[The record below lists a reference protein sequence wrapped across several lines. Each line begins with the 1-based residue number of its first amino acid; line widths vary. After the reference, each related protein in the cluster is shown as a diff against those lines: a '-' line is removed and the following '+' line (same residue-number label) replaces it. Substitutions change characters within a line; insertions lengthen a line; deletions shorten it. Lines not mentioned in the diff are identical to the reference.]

1 MEALDSMDAAYE
13 DEGGMPAW
21 AAEQV
26 AAAAEE
32 GQDDAA
38 AMDNDDVLVF
48 DADALNALPEA
59 VSVQVFMERPNEF
72 RPQRS
77 FLEDFIEVSFSSCVR
92 VRGAR
97 AESHPHHHPPQT
109 HRTRRC

>member
-1 MEALDSMDAAYE
+1 MEALDSMDAVYE

-92 VRGAR
+92 VRGCSR
-97 AESHPHHHPPQT
+97 RISPPPPSPT
-109 HRTRRC
+109 KHRTRRC